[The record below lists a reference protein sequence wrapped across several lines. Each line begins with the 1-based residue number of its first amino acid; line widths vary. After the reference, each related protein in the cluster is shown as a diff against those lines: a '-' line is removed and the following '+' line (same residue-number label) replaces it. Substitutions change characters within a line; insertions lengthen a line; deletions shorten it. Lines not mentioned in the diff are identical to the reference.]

1 MLCSQKKFFYRPIPD
16 GFTVTSLKPEHV
28 DSILQ
33 AWIIS
38 SVFTDCRQWL
48 TEMIDLFPG
57 VCILDSNG
65 DPATWVLRQEFGTIG
80 MLHVVPKYRR
90 TNLGSVATMLMARK
104 IYEDNYNV
112 FSMCVKDNTASLAFH
127 KRNKFEK
134 VKDFTVG
141 LVKYQFQSLLQGL
154 CNKNC
159 NLKILI
165 LITYIVEMIVVNT
178 FIEFNSCL

>member
-65 DPATWVLRQEFGTIG
+65 DPATQVLRQEFGTIG

-104 IYEDNYNV
+104 VYEDNYNV
-112 FSMCVKDNTASLAFH
+112 YSMCTKDNTASLAFH

-159 NLKILI
+159 NLEILPI
-165 LITYIVEMIVVNT
+165 PRKPPINK
-178 FIEFNSCL
+178 